1 MNRLPTELSEIIKA
15 KIRTE
20 GPLTFR
26 DFMSLS
32 LFHTTHGFYSQ
43 APSIG
48 SSDGPFDT
56 SAKFEAFG
64 FGVAQAI
71 RQAAK
76 CIGGTVRVI
85 ELGGGTGQLGACIR
99 SFLTIP
105 HEYVVLETSQ
115 GLRQKQEQKGLKTVE
130 TLHGLEPAPT
140 IVFGNEVLDALPVH
154 RVMGLADEEVCEL
167 FVDLDEEGEFCEEPG
182 DVSTSA
188 LLKRVE
194 NEDIHLGRGQI
205 AELCL
210 EIQPF
215 LQELTRVVD
224 PGYIIFVDYGD
235 KASNIYSYHHRNG
248 TLRSYYQQQQ
258 IRDPFFA
265 VGLQDITADVD
276 FTAVISEASALSL
289 EFAGWTS
296 QGTWLTNLGIQNYC
310 ATGKDAHSRQEE
322 VEILTKP
329 ARLGS
334 AFDVL
339 MFKTQGLPD
348 GPGLQPLT

>member
-1 MNRLPTELSEIIKA
+1 MNRLPTELSKIIKA
-15 KIRTE
+15 KIRAE

-26 DFMSLS
+26 DFMSLA
-32 LFHTTHGFYSQ
+32 LFHEIHGFYSQ

-48 SSDGPFDT
+48 SSEGPFDT
-56 SAKFEAFG
+56 SAKFTAFG

-71 RQAAK
+71 TQAANS
-76 CIGGTVRVI
+76 IGGTVRVL
-85 ELGGGTGQLGACIR
+85 ELGGGTGQLGVSIR

-105 HEYVVLETSQ
+105 HEYIVLETSQ
-115 GLRQKQEQKGLKTVE
+115 GLRKEQEKKGLNALE
-130 TLHGLEPAPT
+130 TLNRLAPGPT

-154 RVMGLADEEVCEL
+154 RVMGLADQAVCEL
-167 FVDLDEEGEFCEEPG
+167 FVDVDEGGEFCEEPG

-188 LLKRVE
+188 LLKRVAD
-194 NEDIHLGRGQI
+194 EDIHLGRGQI

-235 KASNIYSYHHRNG
+235 KASNMYSYHHRNG

-265 VGLQDITADVD
+265 VGQQDLTADVD
-276 FTAVISEASALSL
+276 FTAVISEATALGL

-296 QGTWLTNLGIQNYC
+296 QGTWLTNLGIHNYC
-310 ATGKDAHSRQEE
+310 ATGKETRSRQEE
-322 VEILTKP
+322 VEFLTKP

-339 MFKTQGLPD
+339 MFKTRGLPD
-348 GPGLQPLT
+348 GPGLQAGA

>member
-1 MNRLPTELSEIIKA
+1 MTRIATELSSIIKA
-15 KIRTE
+15 KIRAE
-20 GPLTFR
+20 GPMTFR
-26 DFMSLS
+26 DFMSLA
-32 LFHTTHGFYSQ
+32 LFHEIHGFYTQ

-56 SAKFEAFG
+56 SAKFAAFG
-64 FGVAQAI
+64 FGVALAITQATHI
-71 RQAAK
+71 
-76 CIGGTVRVI
+76 IGGTVRVL
-85 ELGGGTGQLGACIR
+85 ELGGGTGQLGVSIR

-115 GLRQKQEQKGLKTVE
+115 GLRKKQAKKGLKSVE
-130 TLHGLEPAPT
+130 TLKELEPSST

-154 RVMGLADEEVCEL
+154 RVMGLANEEVCEL
-167 FVDLDEEGEFCEEPG
+167 FVDVDEDGEFCEQPG
-182 DVSTSA
+182 DVSTPA
-188 LLKRVE
+188 LLQRLTDE
-194 NEDIHLGRGQI
+194 HIHLGRGHI

-210 EIQPF
+210 DIQPF
-215 LQELTRVVD
+215 LQGLKRIVD

-258 IRDPFFA
+258 IRDQFFA
-265 VGLQDITADVD
+265 VGHQDMTADVD
-276 FTAVISEASALSL
+276 FTAVTSVATALGF

-296 QGTWLTNLGIQNYC
+296 QGTWLTNLGIQNYI
-310 ATGKDAHSRQEE
+310 ATGKDSHSRQQE
-322 VEILTKP
+322 VDVLTKE

-339 MFKTQGLPD
+339 MFKTRGLPD
-348 GPGLQPLT
+348 GPGLQPL